1 MKNRKRVKQEPKAAP
16 QPTPTVGGSEAVS
29 SAPCDTCKP
38 LRELKAEAKE
48 LKIRYFS
55 RLKRNE
61 LEEAVQCA
69 REQGKGDAARLK
81 ELEKTGKERSDTLW
95 AAWRKKKEQ
104 AG

>member
-1 MKNRKRVKQEPKAAP
+1 MKNRKKVKQEPQAAP
-16 QPTPTVGGSEAVS
+16 QPTPADAAPEAVP

-55 RLKRNE
+55 RLNRKE

-69 REQGKGDAARLK
+69 REKGKEDLARLK
-81 ELEKTGKERSDTLW
+81 ELEQIGKQRSDVLW
-95 AAWRKKKEQ
+95 AAWRQKNQ
-104 AG
+104 RA

>member
-1 MKNRKRVKQEPKAAP
+1 MENRKAPKKPQAAP
-16 QPTPTVGGSEAVS
+16 QPNPTDGGPGAVP

-55 RLKRNE
+55 RLNRKE

-69 REQGKGDAARLK
+69 REKGKGDAARLK
-81 ELEKTGKERSDTLW
+81 ELERTGKERSDALW
-95 AAWRKKKEQ
+95 TAWREKQ
-104 AG
+104 GQTP

>member
-1 MKNRKRVKQEPKAAP
+1 MKNRKAPKKLDAVPQQTTTTAGAP
-16 QPTPTVGGSEAVS
+16 EAVP

-48 LKIRYFS
+48 MKIRYFS
-55 RLKRNE
+55 RLTRKE

-81 ELEKTGKERSDTLW
+81 ELERIGKERSDALW
-95 AAWRKKKEQ
+95 AAWREKKKN
-104 AG
+104 

>member
-1 MKNRKRVKQEPKAAP
+1 MKNRKTPKKPQAAP
-16 QPTPTVGGSEAVS
+16 QPTPTVGGSEAVP

-38 LRELKAEAKE
+38 VRELKAEAKE

-55 RLKRNE
+55 RLNRKE

-81 ELEKTGKERSDTLW
+81 ELEKTGKERSDALW
-95 AAWRKKKEQ
+95 AAWRQKQ
-104 AG
+104 A